1 MAEDL
6 PANGESVEGSISDE
20 QLMRA
25 ARSFEA
31 IILSQIDIK
40 NKLGDKINFAIRAG
54 IIILGIV
61 AVSILILLLTL
72 SSQINR
78 ISDVVNDMNQD
89 FTAVA
94 EKMAKIQSHVG
105 SMEQRVALLENIT
118 THTATMD
125 KEMVTIAEN
134 IEIMDTKVGG
144 IQEHVTGMRHDIGVI
159 SGSVN
164 HMNVEVQRMGAD
176 MHRMGTPARSMNK
189 MFPFP

>member
-6 PANGESVEGSISDE
+6 PANGESGEGGITDE

-94 EKMAKIQSHVG
+94 QKMAKIQSHVG

-125 KEMVTIAEN
+125 KEMITIAEN
-134 IEIMDTKVGG
+134 IEIMDTKVSG
-144 IQEHVTGMRHDIGVI
+144 IQQHVTGMRHDIGVI

>member
-6 PANGESVEGSISDE
+6 PANGESGEGSISDE

>member
-6 PANGESVEGSISDE
+6 PANGESGEGSISDE

-94 EKMAKIQSHVG
+94 QKMAKIQSHVG

>member
-6 PANGESVEGSISDE
+6 PANGESGEGGITDE

-125 KEMVTIAEN
+125 KEMITIAEN
-134 IEIMDTKVGG
+134 IEIMDTKVSG
-144 IQEHVTGMRHDIGVI
+144 IQQHVTGMRHDIGVI